1 MPTLRQT
8 LSLSEQLALAIR
20 CQTPVRLASTFASLE
35 GQFYDRTPFDNL
47 ARQVHAV
54 RAHRCRCFPHPA
66 RPAAPRSTLGTGRLD
81 RPAGYYRGSTARR
94 VSAPPQ
100 RRALPGL
107 VRTLR
112 ENGRLLAALAR

>member
-47 ARQVHAV
+47 ARQVHALYEPNDADV
-54 RAHRCRCFPHPA
+54 FR
-66 RPAAPRSTLGTGRLD
+66 TRLD
-81 RPAGYYRGSTARR
+81 RRLRDR
-94 VSAPPQ
+94 HSAPVDWTVQPATAAV
-100 RRALPGL
+100 RRH
-107 VRTLR
+107 
-112 ENGRLLAALAR
+112 AA